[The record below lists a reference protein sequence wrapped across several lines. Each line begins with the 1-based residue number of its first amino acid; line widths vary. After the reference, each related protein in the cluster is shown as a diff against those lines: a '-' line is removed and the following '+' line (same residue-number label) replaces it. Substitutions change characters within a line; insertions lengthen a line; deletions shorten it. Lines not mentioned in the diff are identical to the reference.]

1 LGFVELFI
9 ALLCVQ
15 INSEEYD
22 LKFHIND
29 LSNKFNK
36 QRKTRRYLFD
46 TKSLERLL

>member
-22 LKFHIND
+22 LKFSTNKIYAINLISKD
-29 LSNKFNK
+29 GL
-36 QRKTRRYLFD
+36 
-46 TKSLERLL
+46 